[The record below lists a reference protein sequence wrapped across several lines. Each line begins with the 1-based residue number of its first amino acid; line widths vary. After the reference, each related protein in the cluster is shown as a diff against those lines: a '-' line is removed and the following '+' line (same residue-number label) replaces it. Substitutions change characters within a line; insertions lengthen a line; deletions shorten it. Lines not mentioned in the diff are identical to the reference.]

1 MSDPSVSPQPIV
13 ALDVPSL
20 AAARDVVARLDHR
33 ADFYKVGLQLFIA
46 EGPAVVGWLR
56 ALGKRVFL
64 DLKLH
69 DIPNTVRLSVE
80 RAASMGVE
88 LVTVHGLGGT
98 RMIEAAVLGAGAE
111 AGVLVVTVLTSMDA
125 ADLARATGRPL
136 SSAREEV
143 LRLATDARSAGAHGV
158 VCGGAE
164 CRAVLD
170 AAGAPLRVLVPGIR
184 PAGAAADDQRRLTT
198 PEEARH
204 AGASYAV
211 FGRAVTAAADPAA
224 AFDTLARAL
233 RG

>member
-1 MSDPSVSPQPIV
+1 MAPRLPPASRPRLWL
-13 ALDVPSL
+13 ALVFL
-20 AAARDVVARLDHR
+20 LGCAVFA
-33 ADFYKVGLQLFIA
+33 
-46 EGPAVVGWLR
+46 PAVKSSYL
-56 ALGKRVFL
+56 L
-64 DLKLH
+64 DDFMH
-69 DIPNTVRLSVE
+69 
-80 RAASMGVE
+80 ASMVSGRAGMHRGPFE
-88 LVTVHGLGGT
+88 LYDFVNDADRAFMLERGLLPWWSHP
-98 RMIEAAVLGAGAE
+98 R
-111 AGVLVVTVLTSMDA
+111 LTI
-125 ADLARATGRPL
+125 RFWRPL

-143 LRLATDARSAGAHGV
+143 LRFATDARSVGAHGV

-164 CRAVLD
+164 CRAVLN